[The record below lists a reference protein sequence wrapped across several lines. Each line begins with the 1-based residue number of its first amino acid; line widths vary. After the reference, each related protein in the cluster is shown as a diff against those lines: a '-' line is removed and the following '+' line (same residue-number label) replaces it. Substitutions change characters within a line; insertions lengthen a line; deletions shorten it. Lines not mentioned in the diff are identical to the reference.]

1 MYCRQTR
8 LLPEHG
14 GLGHDEGE
22 AEGGERDE
30 GAEGGQLPPAPVEAE
45 TDHQHRA
52 HTSSVIIRYET
63 RSTLPGAPPFFIQT
77 L

>member
-52 HTSSVIIRYET
+52 HTSRQDCYY
-63 RSTLPGAPPFFIQT
+63 
-77 L
+77 

>member
-52 HTSSVIIRYET
+52 NTSSVIIIMMSHE
-63 RSTLPGAPPFFIQT
+63 SMMKA
-77 L
+77 

>member
-52 HTSSVIIRYET
+52 HTSSVIIIMMSHE
-63 RSTLPGAPPFFIQT
+63 SMMKA
-77 L
+77 